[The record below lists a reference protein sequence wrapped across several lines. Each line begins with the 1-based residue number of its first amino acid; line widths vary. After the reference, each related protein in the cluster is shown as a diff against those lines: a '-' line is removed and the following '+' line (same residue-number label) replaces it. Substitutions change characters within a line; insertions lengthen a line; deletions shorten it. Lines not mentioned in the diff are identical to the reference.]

1 MVKVPAVT
9 ELRLFRFFVS
19 LLISGSILVSCGLDE
34 YPYLEPVEPG
44 IPMVLNTTA
53 YIRLPDSL
61 PNYFRNFIIYYRIYI
76 SGQSETGTI
85 IPDRMAS
92 LNPALAT
99 DYNNLLSSTTANTT
113 NTPVPSSM
121 DIFSNRK
128 YYPLALESTAI
139 ESVLDDNIP
148 NPVGGITITLD
159 FATNSVHTKP
169 SLILGPADLSS
180 NNTSYPPRY
189 PQYQLFRSDYN
200 MRPYDANNRYFI
212 NSDEINNPDHIDTAT
227 STNLDIQNNTNIG
240 YTYVSMYIIAF
251 GLDPNTFSNI
261 YSTPTFIGVFMLPD
275 PN

>member
-1 MVKVPAVT
+1 MVKIPAVT

-34 YPYLEPVEPG
+34 YPYLEPIEPG
-44 IPMVLNTTA
+44 ISMVFNTRA
-53 YIRLPDSL
+53 YIRLSGSL
-61 PNYFRNFIIYYRIYI
+61 PDYFRNYIIYYRIYI
-76 SGQSETGTI
+76 SGESETGTI

-128 YYPLALESTAI
+128 YYPLALEGSSI
-139 ESVLDDNIP
+139 ESVLNSNAEDK
-148 NPVGGITITLD
+148 TITLD
-159 FATNSVHTKP
+159 FATTPEHTKP
-169 SLILGPADLSS
+169 FLIDWNG
-180 NNTSYPPRY
+180 TT
-189 PQYQLFRSDYN
+189 YQLFRSDYN

-212 NSDEINNPDHIDTAT
+212 NSDEINNQTYIDTAT
-227 STNLDIQNNTNIG
+227 STNLDIQTNTNTG